1 MPRITFVLR
10 DGSRRDVEAAVG
22 TSLMKAALDNG
33 VTGIEA
39 ECGGCLT
46 CATCHAYVD
55 DEWVERV
62 VPPSDD
68 ESVMIECAIDVRT
81 SSRLTCQIPLT
92 DQLDG
97 IVVHI
102 PQSQT

>member
-55 DEWVERV
+55 DEWASRIAG
-62 VPPSDD
+62 PSDD
-68 ESVMIECAIDVRT
+68 ESVMIECAIDVRST
-81 SSRLTCQIPLT
+81 SRLTCQIPLT
-92 DQLDG
+92 EQLDG

-102 PQSQT
+102 PESQT